1 MAAGATE
8 IFGPLIYT
16 VCLISNYSAVSYFR
30 MESERLTTSTDVHI
44 VEGKRLRERQRMRW
58 DNCVMRDPETRGQKW
73 RRRQETEGI

>member
-44 VEGKRLRERQRMRW
+44 VEGKGCEKDREC
-58 DNCVMRDPETRGQKW
+58 DGT
-73 RRRQETEGI
+73 TA